1 MIIITAN
8 NLIGGNAM
16 VEINKFLRNTI
27 DYINDAVIAID
38 KKGNIVL
45 INKSA
50 EELMGVKEK
59 EILGQ
64 DIILVIDNTKLLKTI
79 ETGKSEFLQYFTFQG
94 REFMV
99 DRIPLTN
106 EEEEIYGAVAIF
118 HDVTDFRIMKKQI
131 NDDKDYI
138 DLVDTMVNAFN
149 EWYVVVDSKGIIN
162 MMSHG
167 YRQFI
172 NVDNPVGKHVT
183 DVIENTRMH
192 KVLQTG
198 IMEVGEIQEVNG
210 KRMIS
215 MRIPI
220 KKDNKVV
227 GAVGKVMFKDV
238 SDFIALG
245 KKINKLEKEI
255 AYYKNELNEERV
267 AKYSF
272 DTLVGKS
279 ESLEKVMGIAKK
291 VAKTNSNVLITGESG
306 TGKELFAHAIHNASS
321 RYFAPFIKINCA
333 AIPSELL
340 ESELFGYEDGAF
352 TGAKKGGKMGKFELA
367 NGGTILLDEIGDMP
381 LDMQAK
387 LLRVL
392 QEKEVERLGG
402 NVVRRIDV
410 RIIAST
416 NKELEKLVNR
426 DKFREDLYYRL
437 NVMALKLPPLRERK
451 GDVRL
456 LADELRKKIADRIGV
471 YVEGISD
478 EAMTVLEGYDWPGN
492 IRELENIIERAI
504 NLLDSDL
511 IIKPDNLPQRINS
524 KKHRVTNNHDGK
536 SLKEVVE
543 DMEKKI
549 IVECLEKNKGNKNRT
564 AKELGI
570 SRVGL
575 YKKIDRYNIPHDFN

>member
-1 MIIITAN
+1 MKDT
-8 NLIGGNAM
+8 
-16 VEINKFLRNTI
+16 KQYLRSII
-27 DYINDAVIAID
+27 DYINDAVIGINTE
-38 KKGNIVL
+38 GNIVV
-45 INKSA
+45 ISKSA
-50 EELMGVKEK
+50 EELIGVKES
-59 EILGQ
+59 
-64 DIILVIDNTKLLKTI
+64 DIIGNSIYKVIENSKLINTM
-79 ETGKSEFLQYFTFQG
+79 ETGKSEFLQYFTFKG

-99 DRIPLTN
+99 DRVPLED
-106 EEEEIYGAVAIF
+106 EEGVYGAIAIF

-131 NDDKDYI
+131 DEDKDYI
-138 DLVDTMVNAFN
+138 DLVDTMINAFN
-149 EWYVVVDSKGIIN
+149 EWYVVVDDKGIIT

-172 NVDNPVGKHVT
+172 NVENPVGKHVT
-183 DVIENTRMH
+183 EIIENTRMH
-192 KVLQTG
+192 LVLQTG

-220 KKDNKVV
+220 KKNNVVV

-238 SDFIALG
+238 SDFITLG
-245 KKINKLEKEI
+245 KKINKLEKEVE
-255 AYYKNELNEERV
+255 YYKNELNDERV

-272 DTLVGKS
+272 DTLVGSS
-279 ESLEKVMGIAKK
+279 EALKKVINVAQK

-306 TGKELFAHAIHNASS
+306 TGKELFAHAIHNASP

-340 ESELFGYEDGAF
+340 ESELFGYEEGAF
-352 TGAKKGGKMGKFELA
+352 TGAKKGGKKGKFELA

-381 LDMQAK
+381 LGMQAK

-402 NVVRRIDV
+402 NIIRRIDV

-416 NKELEKLVNR
+416 NKDLEKLVVR

-437 NVMALKLPPLRERK
+437 NVMAIKLPSLRERK

-456 LADELRKKIADRIGV
+456 LASELRKKLSDRLGV
-471 YVEGISD
+471 YVEGIA
-478 EAMTVLEGYDWPGN
+478 EETIEILERYDWPGN
-492 IRELENIIERAI
+492 IRELENVIERSI

-511 IIKPDNLPQRINS
+511 IIKPENLPPRIN
-524 KKHRVTNNHDGK
+524 KKRTKSVYGGK
-536 SLKEVVE
+536 SLKEIVE
-543 DMEKKI
+543 NLETQLIK
-549 IVECLEKNKGNKNRT
+549 ECLERNNGNKNKS

-575 YKKIDRYNIPHDFN
+575 YKKIDRYRITDNFN